1 VKIKLF
7 HFKVF
12 SGSYP
17 KILSDGGRA
26 SLLVAKM
33 DSSLLLKEEENSD
46 NEENESSK
54 KKRKKIEITIDL
66 KEKM

>member
-1 VKIKLF
+1 M
-7 HFKVF
+7 F

-33 DSSLLLKEEENSD
+33 DNLLKEEENSD
-46 NEENESSK
+46 EENESSK
-54 KKRKKIEITIDL
+54 KKMKKIEITIDL